1 VATVSD
7 EAVVDVPLAEA
18 WDFYFEPRGWP
29 AWVDQFS
36 SVVSVSDAYPAAG
49 STLRWRSVTAG
60 RGEVSERVLEHEPRS
75 RHRISFSDPETE
87 GEMTTRFEIAAGE
100 GEAAAGQTRVALEL
114 TYELRAGGL
123 FAKLA
128 DFFFVRSQQRRSL
141 ARTLERFGVE
151 IADR

>member
-7 EAVVDVPLAEA
+7 EAVVDAPLAET

-36 SVVSVSDAYPAAG
+36 SVVSISGTYPAAG
-49 STLRWRSVTAG
+49 STLSWRSVAAG

-75 RHRISFSDPETE
+75 RHRISFSDPESE
-87 GEMTTRFEIAAGE
+87 GEMTTRFEVAAGE
-100 GEAAAGQTRVALEL
+100 AGGGGRTRVALEL
-114 TYELRAGGL
+114 EYRLRAGGL
-123 FAKLA
+123 FAKIA
-128 DFFFVRSQQRRSL
+128 DVLFVRSQMRRSL
-141 ARTLERFGVE
+141 ARTLERLGVE